1 MSLTFE
7 QQLADVPKQTT
18 DYPQILLDD
27 RTLQR
32 MLCNESKKINTT
44 GIETGYILQTP
55 LQDYIV
61 FEYANF
67 SATWNAAYFRKNSSI
82 WYNVVAPNASFLMQ
96 RGAIP
101 VADLGR
107 MPIVD
112 STFDIRDDIKD
123 RLFFSSAA
131 QIAVQNI
138 IEQYGGRGFYTTR
151 FLSRNVSNLTCALP
165 TPTTTPLSTPLLLPG
180 TTPYVGIPTEK
191 SGPDA
196 GLILGLSVAG
206 IVLLLGL
213 VFGYYYF
220 FMRRS
225 RRRSPDGLIFY
236 RPVNQ
241 N

>member
-61 FEYANF
+61 FEYAN
-67 SATWNAAYFRKNSSI
+67 STATWRAAYFRKNSSSF
-82 WYNVVAPNASFLMQ
+82 YNVVAPNASFLMQ
-96 RGAIP
+96 QGAIP

-107 MPIVD
+107 IPIVD
-112 STFDIRDDIKD
+112 TLSDIKD

-138 IEQYGGRGFYTTR
+138 IEQYCGRGF
-151 FLSRNVSNLTCALP
+151 
-165 TPTTTPLSTPLLLPG
+165 TP
-180 TTPYVGIPTEK
+180 
-191 SGPDA
+191 PD
-196 GLILGLSVAG
+196 
-206 IVLLLGL
+206 
-213 VFGYYYF
+213 F
-220 FMRRS
+220 
-225 RRRSPDGLIFY
+225 SPATSAI
-236 RPVNQ
+236 
-241 N
+241 